1 MAMNWDAE
9 ETVVGI
15 QGLQLKEYSPNN
27 ADIGKEGEWMSPP
40 TEKQQ
45 L

>member
-1 MAMNWDAE
+1 MAMNWAAE
-9 ETVVGI
+9 KTEVGT
-15 QGLQLKEYSPNN
+15 QHLQLKEYSTDNSD
-27 ADIGKEGEWMSPP
+27 AGKEGELMSPP

>member
-1 MAMNWDAE
+1 MATNWAAE
-9 ETVVGI
+9 KTEVGT
-15 QGLQLKEYSPNN
+15 QHLELKEYSSDNS
-27 ADIGKEGEWMSPP
+27 DIGKEEDRMSPP